1 MGKGKWVFLF
11 VKVVVPVRVA
21 EGLIEKKARG
31 SGSFQPTVAPIACP
45 QGVWDG
51 VCECVS
57 VCL

>member
-1 MGKGKWVFLF
+1 M
-11 VKVVVPVRVA
+11 PVRVA
-21 EGLIEKKARG
+21 EGLIEKRARG